1 MQYFYE
7 FDVLKELFQPF
18 ALYICQF
25 YDEFI
30 FIIVVIMS
38 FHMESIVT
46 DIL

>member
-1 MQYFYE
+1 MKE
-7 FDVLKELFQPF
+7 FFQAF
-18 ALYICQF
+18 AWYICQF

>member
-1 MQYFYE
+1 MLHFYE
-7 FDVLKELFQPF
+7 FDVLKELFQAF
-18 ALYICQF
+18 VLYICQF

-38 FHMESIVT
+38 FHMEIIVT